1 MGEPERSA
9 GIDSKD
15 LSFLKYFTWRM
26 DDRKSDVKGELAAA
40 AAAAFSS
47 CAAFRLAINL
57 AVDDVGYEEKSLYY
71 VSIMI

>member
-1 MGEPERSA
+1 
-9 GIDSKD
+9 
-15 LSFLKYFTWRM
+15 M

-57 AVDDVGYEEKSLYY
+57 AVDDVGYEERSLYY

>member
-9 GIDSKD
+9 GIVSKN
-15 LSFLKYFTWRM
+15 LLFLKYFTWRM
-26 DDRKSDVKGELAAA
+26 DDRKSDVKGELA

-57 AVDDVGYEEKSLYY
+57 AVDDVGYEEKSLCY
-71 VSIMI
+71 VSIIT

>member
-1 MGEPERSA
+1 
-9 GIDSKD
+9 
-15 LSFLKYFTWRM
+15 M
-26 DDRKSDVKGELAAA
+26 DDRKSDVKGELA

-71 VSIMI
+71 GSIMI

>member
-9 GIDSKD
+9 CIVSKD
-15 LSFLKYFTWRM
+15 LFLKYFTWRM
-26 DDRKSDVKGELAAA
+26 DDRKSDVKGELA

-57 AVDDVGYEEKSLYY
+57 AVDDVGYEEKSLCY